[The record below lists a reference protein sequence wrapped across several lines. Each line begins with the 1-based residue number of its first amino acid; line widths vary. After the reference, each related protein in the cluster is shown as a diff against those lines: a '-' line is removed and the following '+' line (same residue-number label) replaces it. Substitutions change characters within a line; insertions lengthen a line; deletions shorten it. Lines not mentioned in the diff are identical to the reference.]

1 MVYVYQPTDTMG
13 AFAQGFQ
20 FTDALRQRQA
30 AQQKAEMEAQQKQQ
44 RQASLQQAIQG
55 IKSNPTPQAFA
66 DFYLQFPEMEEQMK
80 SYRSTLAD
88 GDKATLT
95 GAAREAIVA
104 QRTGQSP
111 APVYRRYAEAAKNS
125 NRPDLA
131 KQFEDAAAMAES
143 SADGADLTARM
154 FYQSIDPNGY
164 KAIFEGQYD
173 TAFLKEL
180 AAEGLEPGTPEYQAA
195 LKAKREGDPFIVVP
209 GIGLFPKDQVMAA
222 VEGQS
227 IAPAIPEAAAKF
239 LIQNPKL
246 RDDFDKKYG
255 PGAADRILG
264 GTASNG
270 GGSFR

>member
-55 IKSNPTPQAFA
+55 IRANPTPQAFA
-66 DFYLQFPEMEEQMK
+66 DFYLQFPEMDEQMK

-131 KQFEDAAAMAES
+131 KQFEDAAALAEAS
-143 SADGADLTARM
+143 PEGADLTAKM
-154 FYQSIDPNGY
+154 FYQSIDPDGFKEVFGQTERIQN
-164 KAIFEGQYD
+164 FEYFKEVAGEK
-173 TAFLKEL
+173 TA
-180 AAEGLEPGTPEYQAA
+180 LEIAGVT
-195 LKAKREGDPFIVVP
+195 
-209 GIGLFPKDQVMAA
+209 PKDGIQVLPNGMVIAGPDSPLARSMGGGGAA
-222 VEGQS
+222 
-227 IAPAIPEAAAKF
+227 PELPTVNTKEDLDALA
-239 LIQNPKL
+239 
-246 RDDFDKKYG
+246 
-255 PGAADRILG
+255 PGAEFFGPDGKRRVKSG
-264 GTASNG
+264 GAASNG
-270 GGSFR
+270 SGNFRAGS